1 MIEQDAALTRL
12 LRPYL
17 PRLLLQW
24 LVTSP
29 SARWRDV
36 DGSIVF
42 VDISGFTKMSERLAR
57 QGKAG
62 AEEVTDVLGP
72 VFARLLAVAYGNGGG
87 LIKFGGDALLLLFT
101 GPDHAGHATRS
112 AHGMRRELREIGNIP
127 TSAGSVRL
135 RMSVG
140 VNSGVFQMFLVG
152 GSHRELVI
160 TGPATTETVMLESA
174 AAAGEILI
182 GPSTAAAIEGDA
194 VGAAKGSGFLLRRA
208 PAGLG
213 VQIPSL
219 EDNLT
224 DRDLVGYVPTAIRGH
239 VLAGGDDPLHRP
251 VTVAFVHF
259 DDIDGMIARDGPSA
273 VADRLDALIST
284 VQAAADAQGV
294 TFLGTDIDR
303 DGGKIILAAGT
314 PQALGDDEER
324 MLLTLRSI
332 VNPAPDIPVRI
343 GVNRG
348 PVFAGDIGPSYRRTF
363 TVMGDAVNLAA
374 RLMARAEP
382 YQILST
388 APVLAA
394 SPVEFETAALEPFLV
409 KGKRLPVEAFA
420 VGVISG
426 ARRAGEDLPLVGR
439 DDEIARLVE
448 AAEDAFQG
456 RGSVVEVVG
465 EPGIGKTRL
474 MVEARRIAG
483 AMPQLVSACEL
494 YTISSP
500 YLVIGQLIGQA
511 IGCDPTDSTLQRA
524 RRLQEAVTAFAPQL
538 TPWLPLL
545 AVPLD
550 TTLPMT
556 PEVGELEDEF
566 RRSRLAEVTA
576 ELLEATIGR
585 GLISIEDVHW
595 MDEAS
600 ALVMAHLASRAD
612 RSGWLICVSRRDD
625 GTGWVPEAPV
635 SIRPERLSA
644 DDAEQLIDS
653 ATADRPLLPHARSA
667 LAQRSGG
674 NPLFL
679 RELVRSAGE
688 NVDDLPGSIEAV
700 AMAEIDRLP
709 PPDRRLLRLAS
720 VLGMAFEDQLVATV
734 LGDEI
739 DRSAWRRLSAFL
751 EVDGTRLRFRHALVR
766 DAAYEGLPFRRRRE
780 LHAKVGQAL
789 EELGDPA
796 EHASLLALH
805 FYQAQRYESAWK
817 YGRMAGESARQRFAL
832 VEAAAHYT
840 RALDAAARSGEVTE
854 TSIADALETLGEL
867 EDRIGR
873 YDRAMRAFKQAQKL
887 VGNDPV
893 KEAALMLRKAWV
905 REREGRFSQSLRWIN
920 RGLSTIEGIRTD
932 PADRIRA
939 RLIAARGTIRQQQ
952 GRHRDALRWCTE
964 AIAHAQQVGE
974 LDMVAQAH
982 LILGWAHTELGLAGG
997 EQHTLEA
1004 LSIFESRNDLPRQA
1018 LALNNLGAIAYY
1030 EGRWNEA
1037 GDLWERSESAR
1048 LRTGDAVSAAE
1059 ATNNIGEIL
1068 SDQGRL
1074 SEAQERFES
1083 ALHVW
1088 RAARFDQGIP
1098 FAVGNLGRV
1107 AARAGRSDEA
1117 LELLDQA
1124 LELSVAIN
1132 ATFLI
1137 VEMEA
1142 RMVEALVFA
1151 ARPDDAIAAAEAL
1164 LKRPPA
1170 ETVLQRAMV
1179 RRTMAYAMMQQG
1191 RTGGARDLLERSID
1205 ESRQAGLVYEEA
1217 QSLAGLLDLSLLEG
1231 TPPDKLVA
1239 GGCVS
1244 LLGQLGVVALPRVP
1258 LIERASIDAMAGRTP

>member
-29 SARWRDV
+29 AARWQDV
-36 DGSIVF
+36 EGSIVF

-101 GPDHAGHATRS
+101 GPDHAGHAARS

-135 RMSVG
+135 RMSVA

-152 GSHRELVI
+152 SSHRELVI
-160 TGPATTETVMLESA
+160 TGPATTETVALESSA
-174 AAAGEILI
+174 DAGEILI
-182 GPSTAAAIEGDA
+182 GPSTAAALPANA
-194 VGAAKGSGFLLRRA
+194 VGAAKGPGFLLRRS
-208 PAGLG
+208 PVGLG

-219 EDNLT
+219 DDGLT
-224 DRDLVGYVPTAIRGH
+224 DRELVGYMPTAIRDH
-239 VLAGGDDPLHRP
+239 VLAGGDDPVHRP

-259 DDIDGMIARDGPSA
+259 DDIDAMIERDGPA
-273 VADRLDALIST
+273 LVAERLDVLVSSAQS
-284 VQAAADAQGV
+284 AADAHGV

-332 VNPAPDIPVRI
+332 VNPPPPIPVRI

-348 PVFAGDIGPSYRRTF
+348 PIFAGDIGPAYRRTY

-374 RLMARAEP
+374 RLMARATP
-382 YQILST
+382 GQILST

-394 SPVEFETAALEPFLV
+394 SPVEFETTALEPFLV
-409 KGKRLPVEAFA
+409 KGKRLPVQAYA
-420 VGVISG
+420 VGAVSG
-426 ARRAGEDLPLVGR
+426 AKRGGDELPLVGR
-439 DDEIARLVE
+439 DGEIGRLVE
-448 AAEDAFQG
+448 AADLASQG
-456 RGSVVEVVG
+456 RGSVIEVVG

-494 YTISSP
+494 YTVSSP

-511 IGCDPTDSTLQRA
+511 ILSDPADSAPHRA
-524 RRLQEAVTAFAPQL
+524 RRLQEVVNASAPQL
-538 TPWLPLL
+538 IPWLPLL

-550 TTLPMT
+550 ASLPMT
-556 PEVGELEDEF
+556 PEVDELEDEF
-566 RRSRLAEVTA
+566 RRSRLAEVTG
-576 ELLEATIGR
+576 ELLDATVGP

-600 ALVMAHLASRAD
+600 ADVMTHLASRAE

-625 GTGWVPEAPV
+625 GTGWEPGEPV
-635 SIRPERLSA
+635 ISIRPERLSA
-644 DDAEQLIDS
+644 AHAEQLIDS
-653 ATADRPLLPHARSA
+653 ATAERPLLPHARAA
-667 LAQRSGG
+667 LAERSGG

-679 RELVRSAGE
+679 RELVRSAGDDE
-688 NVDDLPGSIEAV
+688 VDDLPGSIEAV

-709 PPDRRLLRLAS
+709 PQDRRLLRLAS
-720 VLGMAFEDQLVATV
+720 VLGMAFDDGLVTAL

-751 EVDGTRLRFRHALVR
+751 ESDGARLRFRHALVR

-780 LHAKVGQAL
+780 LHARVGEAL
-789 EELGDPA
+789 EGLGDPA
-796 EHASLLALH
+796 GQSSLLALH
-805 FYQAQRYESAWK
+805 FYQAQRYEPAWR
-817 YGRMAGESARQRFAL
+817 YGRMAGERARQRFAL
-832 VEAAAHYT
+832 VEASTHYT
-840 RALDAAARSGEVTE
+840 RAIDAAGRSAEVTA
-854 TSIADALETLGEL
+854 TSMADALETLGEL

-887 VGNDPV
+887 VGDDPV
-893 KEAALMLRKAWV
+893 KAATLMLRKAWV

-920 RGLSTIEGIRTD
+920 RGLTSIEGIHTE

-952 GRHRDALRWCTE
+952 GRHREAVRWCTE
-964 AIAHAQQVGE
+964 AIAHAQEIGE

-997 EQHTLEA
+997 EEHTLEA
-1004 LSIFESRNDLPRQA
+1004 LSIFEERNDLPRQA

-1030 EGRWNEA
+1030 EGSWNA
-1037 GDLWERSESAR
+1037 ALDLWERAESAR
-1048 LRTGDAVSAAE
+1048 LRTGDAVNAAL

-1068 SDQGRL
+1068 SDQGHL
-1074 SEAQERFES
+1074 EPAKERFDS
-1083 ALHVW
+1083 ALRVW
-1088 RAARFDQGIP
+1088 RAARFDQCIP
-1098 FAVGNLGRV
+1098 IALGNLGRV
-1107 AARAGRSDEA
+1107 ASRSGHGDEA
-1117 LELLDQA
+1117 LDLLGQA
-1124 LELSVAIN
+1124 LELAVANN

-1137 VEMEA
+1137 VETEA
-1142 RMVEALVFA
+1142 RLVEALVFA
-1151 ARPDDAIAAAEAL
+1151 GRPQEVAAGAEAL
-1164 LKRPPA
+1164 LARPPA
-1170 ETVLQRAMV
+1170 ETVLQRPMI
-1179 RRTMAYAMMQQG
+1179 RRAMAYALMQQG
-1191 RTGGARDLLERSID
+1191 TSRGARDLLEQSID
-1205 ESRQAGLVYEEA
+1205 ESRQVGLVYEEA
-1217 QSLAGLLDLSLLEG
+1217 QSFAALLDLSLLEG
-1231 TPPDKLVA
+1231 NRPDKVVA

-1244 LLGQLGVVALPRVP
+1244 LLEQLGVESLPRIP
-1258 LIERASIDAMAGRTP
+1258 LLEQAAIASFV